1 MKMNSGKAILFLFL
15 ILLLVG
21 CTGSDQPANPTNQL
35 PDFSIVATEV
45 TLIDTEITPSPDQP
59 ISTEE
64 PSQPEQ
70 IIEPGP
76 NLIID
81 SRLSFL
87 PGGLYLVFYD
97 LEKETL
103 EALSFQ
109 LKVTTIG
116 NGNGI
121 FQHSDNILFALVGQ
135 KLINLFT
142 RENFLV
148 PEFSGRGD
156 CTVSSI
162 SKTGD
167 LLVSGCEQNGAA
179 VFTVGGD
186 WQLLYPDDHLSQIQ
200 LSPDH
205 EQIAFCMLD
214 GTSRFYRSNLKECM
228 LEGQCDLIQLA
239 SDCDDVLF
247 DWSPDAKLIA
257 FSKLRQ
263 GIELIE
269 LSTGSKTKLL
279 TSTQTGIMEDIA
291 WSPDGRFI
299 AFTQTENDLS
309 SIYLFNVLGSEPRL
323 FYQSENPIKL
333 VGWLNAITDFNPT
346 EQYIV
351 LPSENQFWM
360 KAGPSNDAF
369 KSKLFLAGEKVRVMD
384 QVEVVDGQKW
394 WRVRVGDSIGWVA
407 ESSIHFQD
415 DWTYGLLSPV
425 FEPGRPLIV
434 KMSGNDL
441 RLREMPSLNGAVKRY
456 LIPGMRL
463 KIIDGPAVV
472 DKFNWWLVEIEESK
486 IYGWVAEEAL
496 WYASD

>member
-1 MKMNSGKAILFLFL
+1 MKAGKAILFLLL
-15 ILLLVG
+15 ILFLVG
-21 CTGSDQPANPTNQL
+21 CTESDQPVNSTNQ
-35 PDFSIVATEV
+35 PTDVIPKGTEV
-45 TLIDTEITPSPDQP
+45 TLIDIDITPSTEQP
-59 ISTEE
+59 ISPEE
-64 PSQPEQ
+64 TSQPEQ
-70 IIEPGP
+70 ITEPGP

-109 LKVTTIG
+109 LKLTTIG

-121 FQHSDNILFALVGQ
+121 FQHSDNTLFALVGQ
-135 KLINLFT
+135 KLINLQT

-148 PEFSGRGD
+148 PEFGGRDD

-162 SKTGD
+162 SRTGD
-167 LLVSGCEQNGAA
+167 LLVAGCEENGAA
-179 VFTVGGD
+179 VFSIGGD
-186 WQLLYPDDHLSQIQ
+186 WELLYPDYQFSQIQ

-214 GTSRFYRSNLKECM
+214 GTSRLYRSDLQQCM
-228 LEGQCDLIQLA
+228 LEGQCDLIQI
-239 SDCDDVLF
+239 SSTCDDVLF

-257 FSKLRQ
+257 FSEQRQ

-269 LSTGSKTKLL
+269 LSTGSKTELL
-279 TSTQTGIMEDIA
+279 TSTQTGIMDDIA

-299 AFTQTENDLS
+299 AYTQTEKELS

-323 FYQSENPIKL
+323 FYQSENQIKL

-360 KAGPSNDAF
+360 KAGPSVDDF
-369 KSKLFLAGEKVRVMD
+369 DSKLFLAGEKVRVMD

-394 WRVRVGDSIGWVA
+394 WRVRVGDSIGWVV
-407 ESSIHFQD
+407 ESSNHFQD

-441 RLREMPSLNGAVKRY
+441 RLREMPSLNGVVKRY

-496 WYASD
+496 WYATD